1 MTSSTTTCQNEF
13 SCIKAEYARRS
24 IEAAFTA
31 GRLTKRDIDLI
42 REFIAERKAAANIGL
57 SRANKFTYVLVGWR
71 RFIDLPFEELSIVD
85 VYTAIDTMKNSLTQK
100 GRPFRQNTKHD
111 WVRILRQFLLWMI
124 ENGYSVL
131 PEKKI
136 RRIKVPSVDHMTKK
150 ASDLLSSGE
159 IASMLTACLRSVDR
173 AFIGMLYEGGFRAG
187 ELAIMKWGDLHF
199 DGTGIVVNVN
209 FKTGKPR
216 YVRIIMAKEYIAQ
229 WRNDYPGIP
238 EGDAFVFVNSYR
250 KPLTNNGVIVQLNR
264 ICQRAGI
271 TKHVTPHIFRHS
283 RITHLINEGVS
294 ESVIKMIMW
303 GSVHTN
309 MFKVYAH
316 LTGNDID
323 DELKRVY
330 HIGEGQEKKRHPRLE
345 PHICSHCHSVM
356 PPVSRYCSYCGQNL
370 ERSEPATDDEIQK
383 FVVKHPKETKEYLDQ
398 AHTGRELSVA

>member
-1 MTSSTTTCQNEF
+1 MSSRA
-13 SCIKAEYARRS
+13 IKAEYARRS
-24 IEAAFTA
+24 IDRAFA
-31 GRLTKRDIDLI
+31 VGRLTKRDIDLI

-57 SRANKFTYVLVGWR
+57 SRANKFTYVLVEWK
-71 RFIDLPFEELSIVD
+71 RFIELPFEELSVVD
-85 VYTAIDTMKNSLTQK
+85 VYTAIVTMKGSLTKK

-111 WVRILRQFLLWMI
+111 WVRVLRQFLLWMI

-136 RRIKVPSVDHMTKK
+136 RRIKVPSVYHMNKK
-150 ASDLLSSGE
+150 ASDLLTTEE
-159 IASMLTACLRSVDR
+159 IAGMLTACRRSVDR
-173 AFIGMLYEGGFRAG
+173 AFIGMLYEGGFWAG
-187 ELAIMKWGDLHF
+187 EVAAMKWGDLHF

-216 YVRIIMAKEYIAQ
+216 YVRIIMANEYIAQ

-238 EGDAFVFVNSYR
+238 EGDAFVYLNEQR
-250 KPLTNNGVIVQLNR
+250 RPLTNNGAIDQLNR

-271 TKHVTPHIFRHS
+271 TRHITPHLFRHS
-283 RITHLINEGVS
+283 RLTHLINEGVS

-309 MFKVYAH
+309 IFKVYAH

-330 HIGEGQEKKRHPRLE
+330 HIGEGEEKKRHPRLE
-345 PHICSHCHSVM
+345 PYICSHCHSVM
-356 PPVSRYCSYCGQNL
+356 PAVSRYCSFCGQNL
-370 ERSEPATDDEIQK
+370 DDSEPASDDDIQK
-383 FVVKHPKETKEYLDQ
+383 FVLKHPRETKEYLDQ
-398 AHTGRELSVA
+398 GPTMRILSTS